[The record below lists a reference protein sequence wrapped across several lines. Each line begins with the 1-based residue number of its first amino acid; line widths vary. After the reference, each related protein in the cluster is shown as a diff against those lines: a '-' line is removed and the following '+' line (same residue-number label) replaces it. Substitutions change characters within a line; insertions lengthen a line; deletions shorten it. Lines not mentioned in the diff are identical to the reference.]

1 MDEPVSTASAIDPA
15 ATAPAPAVAASGEQP
30 APQKK
35 PGFLASLL
43 GDAREVERLSAALAT
58 EEAAHADTRAQLAT
72 ALDRVAAFEEME
84 ARLEAQATAR
94 EQAAA
99 TATAEAAAA
108 TAAAATAREA
118 IPAAVA
124 AGVRDTVAALGVAEE
139 SLPAAQTA
147 PDKPGHGGEFAHLK
161 GRERAAAAFNAQFA
175 TN

>member
-1 MDEPVSTASAIDPA
+1 MDSDPATASTVIDPA
-15 ATAPAPAVAASGEQP
+15 ATAPAPAVAASGDP

-43 GDAREVERLSAALAT
+43 GDAREVERLNAALAT
-58 EEAAHADTRAQLAT
+58 SEAAHAATRAQLAT

-108 TAAAATAREA
+108 TAAAAAAREA
-118 IPAAVA
+118 IPVAVA

-147 PDKPGHGGEFAHLK
+147 PDKPGTGGEFAHLK